1 MTWYAVHVS
10 SRFRRLLPGLLVTG
24 AFTAWFVVGTH
35 WGEVSAA
42 LAEVQGGWVAL
53 SAVVLFSEFYIRAAR
68 WKVLLGPLAPDV
80 RPVRLLVATIIGMGL
95 NVILPFR
102 AGDLARPWLG
112 HRETGVA
119 VLPLVTIAVIE
130 RVFDILGLVCV
141 LLLMVVLLPTEAA
154 AQGELVWNLK
164 FYGACF
170 GFIGI
175 AALSTFLWLATR
187 EVAARALFMRIASLG
202 PPPLRDRAVELFD
215 GFVVGLESVRDRRAL
230 VKAGALSVL
239 HWFNGSLSIFVL
251 FGAFDIDLPFA
262 AACFTTVAIALTV
275 ALPQAP
281 GFFGVFH
288 VAIERTLVLWGQDAG
303 PSQAFAIVFWAV
315 SFVPVTLAALVLS
328 GREGVRLADFA
339 RGAVVDRQ
347 AG

>member
-1 MTWYAVHVS
+1 MS
-10 SRFRRLLPGLLVTG
+10 SRFRRLIPGLVVTG
-24 AFTAWFVVGTH
+24 AFTAWFVAGTH
-35 WGEVSAA
+35 WGEVGAA
-42 LAEVQGGWVAL
+42 LAEVRGGWVAL
-53 SAVVLFSEFYIRAAR
+53 SAVVLFTEFYIRAAR
-68 WKVLLGPLAPDV
+68 WKVLLGPLAPQA
-80 RPVRLLVATIIGMGL
+80 RPTRLLVATIIGMGL

-141 LLLMVVLLPTEAA
+141 LLLMVVLLPSEAA

-164 FYGACF
+164 LYGACF

-175 AALSTFLWLATR
+175 TALSIFLWLATR
-187 EVAARALFMRIASLG
+187 EVAARALFTRIAGLG
-202 PPPLRDRAVELFD
+202 PAPLRDRAIELFD
-215 GFVVGLESVRDRRAL
+215 GFVGGLESVRDRRAL
-230 VKAGALSVL
+230 VTAGALSAL

-251 FGAFDIDLPFA
+251 FHAFDIELPFA

-288 VAIERTLVLWGQDAG
+288 VAIERTLALWGQDAG

-339 RGAVVDRQ
+339 RGEVAERR